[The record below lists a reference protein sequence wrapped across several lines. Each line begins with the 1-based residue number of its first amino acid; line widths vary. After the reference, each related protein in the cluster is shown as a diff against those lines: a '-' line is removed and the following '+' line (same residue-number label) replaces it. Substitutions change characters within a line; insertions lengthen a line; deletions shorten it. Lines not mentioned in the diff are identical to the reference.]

1 MQNDII
7 IGDAW
12 TAVKCIGEV
21 QSVIT
26 SPPWDFYSGVVE
38 YSWDDRP
45 LEYADKIV
53 ELFGLVKVKGV
64 VMMEH
69 ANHSTNQLVISKAQ
83 SKGWYLIDEITWYQP
98 DNNFTSYV
106 IVLSKNTDRAY
117 RYTDRIWNINNTR
130 HADYDIE
137 FSIEFAR
144 KCIEVSSA
152 EGDMVLDPFA
162 GSGAVGKAAILTNRF
177 YTLVEIKAE
186 RLGINDRTA

>member
-1 MQNDII
+1 MQNNII

-12 TAVKCIGEV
+12 AAVRHIGEV

-26 SPPWDFYSGVVE
+26 SPPWDFYSGDIE

-53 ELFGLVKVKGV
+53 ELFGLIKVKGV

-69 ANHSTNQLVISKAQ
+69 ANHNTNRLIINKAQ
-83 SKGWYLIDEITWYQP
+83 SEGWHFIDEIHWYQP
-98 DNNFTSYV
+98 DNDFTSHV
-106 IVLSKNTDRAY
+106 TVLSKIPHPKYYNVNHLWQID
-117 RYTDRIWNINNTR
+117 NTR
-130 HADYDIE
+130 HAYYDIE

-144 KCIEVSSA
+144 ECVEVSSA

-177 YTLVEIKAE
+177 YTLVEIIPQ